1 MNMHGGWEVGR
12 EILKD
17 NFSVL
22 FIISY
27 LDLNLFWAAKMLR
40 TQLKEL

>member
-1 MNMHGGWEVGR
+1 MNMHGGLEVGR

-17 NFSVL
+17 NFSIL
-22 FIISY
+22 FIISN
-27 LDLNLFWAAKMLR
+27 LDLKLGWAAKILG